1 MNMFHLIDFMIF
13 VTPNGISNVPGISQW
28 QPSWILSRTETSFKI
43 ENSWGGG
50 EARPF
55 PAFSSMSSH
64 ADFVNISAYRVAIAG
79 NGEKKTIE
87 TDRFG
92 KVSKTKTGQ
101 EFEETT

>member
-1 MNMFHLIDFMIF
+1 
-13 VTPNGISNVPGISQW
+13 
-28 QPSWILSRTETSFKI
+28 
-43 ENSWGGG
+43 
-50 EARPF
+50 
-55 PAFSSMSSH
+55 MSSH